1 MNEAVVVN
9 GRAYTPELIARINTA
24 VQEHPQ
30 WSRAQLSREVCAWQ
44 GWRAPNGRLQDM
56 ACRVGLLRLSEQGHV
71 QLPAARGQVH
81 RGALPRPARGELACA
96 KLDLPS
102 VGRLKGLQLVP

>member
-1 MNEAVVVN
+1 MNGAVVIN
-9 GRAYTPELIARINTA
+9 GRAFTPELIARINTA

-30 WSRAQLSREVCAWQ
+30 WSRAQLSREVCTWQ

-71 QLPAARGQVH
+71 QLPAARRQV
-81 RGALPRPARGELACA
+81 RRAPCPGRPAGSWAA
-96 KLDLPS
+96 PS
-102 VGRLKGLQLVP
+102 SICPAWGG